1 MLFFAVLLYLYH
13 RRKRGHGC
21 LGNCAACP
29 MGAGCPSA
37 PRGKTDHSKGDI
49 SMMNFD
55 IKAKIDEIA
64 GKIKADPK
72 LLKNFETEPVKTVE
86 SLLVVDL
93 PDDKLQ
99 PLIEGI
105 KAKLGGKIDLGN
117 LLGGVKKLF

>member
-1 MLFFAVLLYLYH
+1 M
-13 RRKRGHGC
+13 
-21 LGNCAACP
+21 
-29 MGAGCPSA
+29 
-37 PRGKTDHSKGDI
+37 I
-49 SMMNFD
+49 NFD

-86 SLLVVDL
+86 SLLGVDL

>member
-1 MLFFAVLLYLYH
+1 
-13 RRKRGHGC
+13 
-21 LGNCAACP
+21 
-29 MGAGCPSA
+29 
-37 PRGKTDHSKGDI
+37 
-49 SMMNFD
+49 MMNFD

-64 GKIKADPK
+64 GKIKGDPK

-86 SLLVVDL
+86 SLLGVDL

-105 KAKLGGKIDLGN
+105 KTKLGGKIDLGN